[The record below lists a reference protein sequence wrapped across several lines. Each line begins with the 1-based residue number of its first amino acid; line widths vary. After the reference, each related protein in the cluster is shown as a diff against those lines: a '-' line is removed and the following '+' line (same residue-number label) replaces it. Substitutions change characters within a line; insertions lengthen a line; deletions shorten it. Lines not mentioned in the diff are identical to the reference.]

1 MTMVNR
7 VASQYLFHK
16 RMSAGGQYGFTKAV
30 QKDVEVAIRKIETKI
45 ESLARSVES
54 KHPEA
59 GSYFTARSQSSTCP
73 SAQAL
78 AGSCLVH
85 KAPSRV
91 LSGPL
96 GFKPACAKACHKA
109 ISELI
114 VFSGEVANTLFT
126 KKRDH
131 IPYLQAHLQETQ
143 CPMTQL
149 LLEAHP
155 VIR

>member
-45 ESLARSVES
+45 ESL
-54 KHPEA
+54 A